1 MANLR
6 LATLALAAIT
16 MIFFIGFMRVSFP
29 PVFTEADNNS
39 TIVVSQGTLIE
50 IRLNERPESGH
61 IWRIEASEGLAVER
75 DIAIP
80 AFPDSI
86 VSTRHMVKN
95 PCGIHCFDI
104 MAKGQGHQNVTCT
117 LLKTPQ
123 KFFLNIEVE
132 SSGVSPTAVKSCII

>member
-6 LATLALAAIT
+6 LAMLALAAIT
-16 MIFFIGFMRVSFP
+16 VIFFIGFMRVSYP

-50 IRLNERPESGH
+50 IRLHERPASGYVWS
-61 IWRIEASEGLAVER
+61 INASDGLAVER

-80 AFPDSI
+80 VFPDSV

-95 PCGIHCFDI
+95 PNGIRCLDI
-104 MAKGQGHQNVTCT
+104 RAIGQGHQNVTCI
-117 LLKTPQ
+117 LPKTPQ
-123 KFFLNIEVE
+123 KFVLNIEVE